1 MVIEALS
8 AKFRSHRMF
17 FYKGDVTWE
26 ESVACGS
33 LLVES
38 GKSEDILRSCIAAFA
53 TQVP

>member
-1 MVIEALS
+1 MDTETLS
-8 AKFRSHRMF
+8 VKFRSHGMF

-26 ESVACGS
+26 ENVACGS